1 MFGKVG
7 GEWSKKWHE
16 CALVVGMRGGKNT
29 IAETITDFVC
39 YFIKCLRDPHDFFSK
54 LTGRIAPYK
63 YTLDKNFDIVNV
75 SSVSGNQAQL
85 AFFDTMKNVIKL
97 TKDPG
102 SGENWFEKFAKMDLR
117 EGFGDIKG
125 NIVTF
130 PTDIPGKGTIRLMTF
145 NSEAKAPEGMHMLIY
160 LADELSRADTKA
172 AYKEATK
179 LLNLGLNNTRI
190 SFPHRVGKVLGWSY
204 PNDSMFD
211 LTYERYE
218 KSFTAK
224 TIFGRKYTTLEFNP
238 SLGKEALVDAY
249 DTDPITCKRVYE
261 CIKPTSKSN
270 FYQPYV
276 EKIKEA
282 IDYSIEN
289 KIKYKLKAIRRKT
302 KDGSEYEFTGIELL
316 DIIGD
321 NRYRC
326 FAADP
331 SKIKDRF
338 VIVGGYNETI
348 DPLKYSIF
356 TNDHMDV
363 YTTNVKPIID
373 IIIVIEPMQGKPI
386 DSVAIGNIFNAIIKN
401 YPNTYSINS
410 DHYQGEKIRQEI
422 IEHGI
427 KSEAYFFSNEK
438 QVRLYLRQRANI
450 WGNNIAICADET
462 NEGVIIGS
470 SRFKQHELFIHESEH
485 LIYESNKIDHPENGG
500 SKDLTDAVAI
510 CVNDLLDLEALGYEQ
525 SNPDTLSE
533 EKFRQL
539 VDLFMTEK
547 EKLLQQDTPETEI
560 LQIIANRLRISLTTA
575 NNLAKFVQEVFNY

>member
-1 MFGKVG
+1 MFGTVG

-16 CALVVGMRGGKNT
+16 CTLVVGQRGGKNT
-29 IAETITDFVC
+29 IAETITDFIC
-39 YFIKCLRDPHDFFSK
+39 YFVKCLRDPHDYFTRI
-54 LTGRIAPYK
+54 TGRLVP
-63 YTLDKNFDIVNV
+63 YTLDKNFDIINV
-75 SSVSGNQAQL
+75 SSVSGTQATR

-97 TKDPG
+97 TKDPIN
-102 SGENWFEKFAKMDLR
+102 GENWFEKYAKMDLR

-130 PTDIPGKGTIRLMTF
+130 PADTPGKGSIRLMTF
-145 NSEAKAPEGMHMLIY
+145 NSEAKAPEGMHMLAY
-160 LADELSRADTKA
+160 FADELSRADTKA
-172 AYKEATK
+172 KYKEASK
-179 LLNLGLNNTRI
+179 LLDLGLNNTRV
-190 SFPHRVGKVLGWSY
+190 SFPNRVGKVFGWSY
-204 PNDSMFD
+204 PNDSEFD

-218 KSFTAK
+218 KSFNSDS
-224 TIFGRKYTTLEFNP
+224 IFARKFTTLEFNP
-238 SLGKEALVDAY
+238 SMAKEMLDDAY
-249 DTDPITCKRVYE
+249 KTDPITAKRVYE

-373 IIIVIEPMQGKPI
+373 IIIVIEPMPGKPV
-386 DSVAIGNIFNAIIKN
+386 DYVGVGEIFNSIIKN
-401 YPNTYSINS
+401 FPNTYSINS
-410 DHYQGEKIRQEI
+410 DHFQNEKIRQEI
-422 IEHGI
+422 IEHGV
-427 KSEAYFFSNEK
+427 KSETYFFSNEK
-438 QVRLYLRQRANI
+438 QVRLYLKQRANV
-450 WGNNIAICADET
+450 WGNNISICADET

-485 LIYESNKIDHPENGG
+485 LIYESNKIDHPVTG

-510 CVNDLLDLEALGYEQ
+510 CVNDLLDLEAKGYEQ
-525 SNPDTLSE
+525 SNPDSLSE

-539 VDLFMTEK
+539 VDQFMVEK

-560 LQIIANRLRISLTTA
+560 LEIIANRLRITLTTA